1 MEKSES
7 IVKLSK
13 ALVKMQSEMGA
24 ASKSS
29 DNPFFKSKYAD
40 LASVKEAT
48 RLPLLNNGLTI
59 TQFVGEY
66 IAGVMS
72 LETIILH
79 ESGEYMSRVASIPIA
94 KADCH
99 AATAGVTYLRRTS
112 IAAVCNLMQEDD
124 DGNAAADPKKR
135 GKRAIVPTDGAED
148 ECTPDEVI
156 KARSLSNEMRTCF
169 IIGESETARRLF
181 YDDKSLTNEC
191 KVLIW
196 KNLKDDTAVRSTIK
210 KLQDEKNQSS
220 K

>member
-29 DNPFFKSKYAD
+29 DNPYFKSKYAD

-66 IAGVMS
+66 VAGVMS

-135 GKRAIVPTDGAED
+135 GKGAHSPIQDSLKELSTSELAKANSVSILMTKAHRDGNVE
-148 ECTPDEVI
+148 E
-156 KARSLSNEMRTCF
+156 
-169 IIGESETARRLF
+169 ARRLF
-181 YDDKSLTNEC
+181 YDNGLINEVKSG
-191 KVLIW
+191 IW
-196 KNLKDDTAVRSTIK
+196 ELLQSNSKCRSAVSA
-210 KLQDEKNQSS
+210 LQTTRRI
-220 K
+220 

>member
-1 MEKSES
+1 
-7 IVKLSK
+7 
-13 ALVKMQSEMGA
+13 MQSEMGA

-29 DNPFFKSKYAD
+29 DNPYFKSKYAD

-66 IAGVMS
+66 VAGVMS

-135 GKRAIVPTDGAED
+135 GKGAHSPIQDSLKELSTSELAKANSVSILMTKAHRDGNVE
-148 ECTPDEVI
+148 E
-156 KARSLSNEMRTCF
+156 
-169 IIGESETARRLF
+169 ARRLF
-181 YDDKSLTNEC
+181 YDNGLINEVKSG
-191 KVLIW
+191 IW
-196 KNLKDDTAVRSTIK
+196 ELLQSNSKCRSAVSA
-210 KLQDEKNQSS
+210 LQTTRRI
-220 K
+220 

>member
-48 RLPLLNNGLTI
+48 RLPLLNNGLTF

-66 IAGVMS
+66 VAGVMS

-135 GKRAIVPTDGAED
+135 GKGAHSPLMGSLEELTAGELVTAKAVAIGMD
-148 ECTPDEVI
+148 EAHKIGNVKE
-156 KARSLSNEMRTCF
+156 AHRLFYGNGLSNEMKEGIWELLKNNSKCRSAV
-169 IIGESETARRLF
+169 SE
-181 YDDKSLTNEC
+181 
-191 KVLIW
+191 
-196 KNLKDDTAVRSTIK
+196 
-210 KLQDEKNQSS
+210 LQKTRGT
-220 K
+220 

>member
-66 IAGVMS
+66 VAGVMS

-135 GKRAIVPTDGAED
+135 GKGAHSPLMGSLEELTAGELVTAKAVAIGMD
-148 ECTPDEVI
+148 EAHKIGNVKE
-156 KARSLSNEMRTCF
+156 AHRLFYGNGLSNEMKEGIWELLKNNSKCRSAV
-169 IIGESETARRLF
+169 SE
-181 YDDKSLTNEC
+181 
-191 KVLIW
+191 
-196 KNLKDDTAVRSTIK
+196 
-210 KLQDEKNQSS
+210 LQKTRGI
-220 K
+220 

>member
-29 DNPFFKSKYAD
+29 DNPYFKSKYAD

-48 RLPLLNNGLTI
+48 RLPLVNNGLTI

-66 IAGVMS
+66 VAGVMS

-135 GKRAIVPTDGAED
+135 GKGAHSPIQDSLKELSTSELAKANSVSILMTKAHRDGNVE
-148 ECTPDEVI
+148 E
-156 KARSLSNEMRTCF
+156 
-169 IIGESETARRLF
+169 ARRLF
-181 YDDKSLTNEC
+181 YDNGLINEVKSG
-191 KVLIW
+191 IW
-196 KNLKDDTAVRSTIK
+196 ELLQSNSKCRSAVSA
-210 KLQDEKNQSS
+210 LQTTRRI
-220 K
+220 

>member
-24 ASKSS
+24 ASRLS
-29 DNPFFKSKYAD
+29 DNPYFKSKYAD

-66 IAGVMS
+66 VAGVMS

-135 GKRAIVPTDGAED
+135 GKGAHSPLMGSLEELTAGELVTAKAVAIGMD
-148 ECTPDEVI
+148 EAHKIGNVKE
-156 KARSLSNEMRTCF
+156 AHRLFYGNGLSNEMKEGIWELLKNNSKCRSAV
-169 IIGESETARRLF
+169 SE
-181 YDDKSLTNEC
+181 
-191 KVLIW
+191 
-196 KNLKDDTAVRSTIK
+196 
-210 KLQDEKNQSS
+210 LQKTRGT
-220 K
+220 

>member
-66 IAGVMS
+66 VAGVMS

-135 GKRAIVPTDGAED
+135 GKGAHSPLMGSLEELTAGELVTAKAVAIGMD
-148 ECTPDEVI
+148 EAHKIGNVKE
-156 KARSLSNEMRTCF
+156 AHRLFYGNGLSNEMKEGIWELLKSNSKCRRAV
-169 IIGESETARRLF
+169 SE
-181 YDDKSLTNEC
+181 
-191 KVLIW
+191 
-196 KNLKDDTAVRSTIK
+196 
-210 KLQDEKNQSS
+210 LQKTRGT
-220 K
+220 

>member
-66 IAGVMS
+66 VAGVMS

-135 GKRAIVPTDGAED
+135 GKGAHSPLMGSLEELTAGELVTAKAVAIGMD
-148 ECTPDEVI
+148 EAHKIGNVKE
-156 KARSLSNEMRTCF
+156 AHRLFYGNGLSNEMKEGIWELLKSNSKCRSAV
-169 IIGESETARRLF
+169 SE
-181 YDDKSLTNEC
+181 
-191 KVLIW
+191 
-196 KNLKDDTAVRSTIK
+196 
-210 KLQDEKNQSS
+210 LQKTRGT
-220 K
+220 

>member
-66 IAGVMS
+66 VAGVMS

-135 GKRAIVPTDGAED
+135 GKGAHSPLMGSLEELTAGELVTAKAVAIGMD
-148 ECTPDEVI
+148 EAHKIGNVKE
-156 KARSLSNEMRTCF
+156 AHRLFYGNGLSNEMKEGIWELLKNNSKCRSAV
-169 IIGESETARRLF
+169 SE
-181 YDDKSLTNEC
+181 
-191 KVLIW
+191 
-196 KNLKDDTAVRSTIK
+196 
-210 KLQDEKNQSS
+210 LQKTRGT
-220 K
+220 

>member
-29 DNPFFKSKYAD
+29 DNPFSKSKYAD

-66 IAGVMS
+66 VAGVMS

-135 GKRAIVPTDGAED
+135 GKGAHSPIQDSLKELSTSELAKANSVSILMTKAHRDGNVE
-148 ECTPDEVI
+148 E
-156 KARSLSNEMRTCF
+156 
-169 IIGESETARRLF
+169 ARRLF
-181 YDDKSLTNEC
+181 YDNGLINEVKSG
-191 KVLIW
+191 IW
-196 KNLKDDTAVRSTIK
+196 ELLQSNSKCRSAVSA
-210 KLQDEKNQSS
+210 LQTTRRI
-220 K
+220 

>member
-24 ASKSS
+24 ASRLS
-29 DNPFFKSKYAD
+29 DNSYFKSKYAD

-66 IAGVMS
+66 VAGVMS

-135 GKRAIVPTDGAED
+135 GKGAHSPLMGSLEELTAGELGTAKAVAIGMD
-148 ECTPDEVI
+148 EAHKIGNVKE
-156 KARSLSNEMRTCF
+156 AHRLFYGNGLSNEIKEGIWELLKNNSKCRSAV
-169 IIGESETARRLF
+169 SE
-181 YDDKSLTNEC
+181 
-191 KVLIW
+191 
-196 KNLKDDTAVRSTIK
+196 
-210 KLQDEKNQSS
+210 LQKTRGT
-220 K
+220 

>member
-66 IAGVMS
+66 VAGVMS

-135 GKRAIVPTDGAED
+135 GKGAHSPIQDSLKELSTSELAKANSVSILMTKAHRDGNVE
-148 ECTPDEVI
+148 E
-156 KARSLSNEMRTCF
+156 
-169 IIGESETARRLF
+169 ARRLF
-181 YDDKSLTNEC
+181 YDNGLINEVKSG
-191 KVLIW
+191 IW
-196 KNLKDDTAVRSTIK
+196 ELLQSNSKCRSAVSA
-210 KLQDEKNQSS
+210 LQTTRRV
-220 K
+220 

>member
-66 IAGVMS
+66 VAGVMS

-135 GKRAIVPTDGAED
+135 GKGAHSPLMGSLEELTAGELVTAKAVAIGMD
-148 ECTPDEVI
+148 EAHKIGNVKE
-156 KARSLSNEMRTCF
+156 AHRLFYGNGLSNEIKEGIWELLKNNSKCRSAV
-169 IIGESETARRLF
+169 SE
-181 YDDKSLTNEC
+181 
-191 KVLIW
+191 
-196 KNLKDDTAVRSTIK
+196 
-210 KLQDEKNQSS
+210 LQKTRGI
-220 K
+220 

>member
-66 IAGVMS
+66 VAGVMS

-135 GKRAIVPTDGAED
+135 GKGAHSPIQDSLKELSTSELAKANSVSILMTKAHRDGNVE
-148 ECTPDEVI
+148 E
-156 KARSLSNEMRTCF
+156 
-169 IIGESETARRLF
+169 ARRLF
-181 YDDKSLTNEC
+181 YDNGLINEVKSG
-191 KVLIW
+191 IW
-196 KNLKDDTAVRSTIK
+196 ELLQSNSKCRSAVSA
-210 KLQDEKNQSS
+210 LQTTRRI
-220 K
+220 